1 MINGAARPPVDGSR
15 ASYRGWTSAT
25 VPVRNDAVMSS
36 AASRTRDLLVVVGG
50 CLLDLVGFSQ
60 VLAGSEESPAWVAG
74 YAAAGFV
81 ALFWR
86 RRAPRVV
93 FAVMWLHAVIAAVA
107 IPSYGP
113 VVGLMIA
120 LFTVANRCSRVVGL
134 GALALS
140 LVPAVILTA
149 GEVAGSPPEL
159 VISVLA
165 ASLTLLSL
173 VNAGAWSLGRWARA
187 HHERLELIERQRRRE
202 AQEAL
207 TAERTRIARDL
218 HDIVS
223 HSVGVMTLQAAGA
236 RRVLASGKQERAA
249 QALADIEGAGTQ
261 AMIELRRMLG
271 VLRVDGKPDDGGPG
285 AADEPETQPR
295 VGLDELQPLVQRV
308 LAAGVPARVV
318 QHGRPRPLDL
328 GADLTA
334 YRIVQEALTNV
345 VKHAGVGVPTLVE
358 LRWGDSE
365 LELSIT
371 NDRPAHAVEPRP
383 ASGYGLVG
391 LHERVAAVGGRL
403 TAGPAPDGGFRV
415 AASLPATTP
424 APAVVAADRA

>member
-81 ALFWR
+81 
-86 RRAPRVV
+86 
-93 FAVMWLHAVIAAVA
+93 AVMWLHAVIAAVA

-218 HDIVS
+218 HDSAGHALNVILVHAGLGRLS
-223 HSVGVMTLQAAGA
+223 ATDDAARSSFTTIEDVARQTVGDIDQLVGALRGGEEAGVEPPPGLAALDTLLERHRQAGLD
-236 RRVLASGKQERAA
+236 VTTS
-249 QALADIEGAGTQ
+249 IEGEPRA
-261 AMIELRRMLG
+261 LRPG
-271 VLRVDGKPDDGGPG
+271 VDRG
-285 AADEPETQPR
+285 
-295 VGLDELQPLVQRV
+295 
-308 LAAGVPARVV
+308 
-318 QHGRPRPLDL
+318 
-328 GADLTA
+328 A
-334 YRIVQEALTNV
+334 YRILQEALTNSAR
-345 VKHAGVGVPTLVE
+345 HGRGAARVGIAFRAATLEVSVDNPVDPE
-358 LRWGDSE
+358 RARRD
-365 LELSIT
+365 
-371 NDRPAHAVEPRP
+371 
-383 ASGYGLVG
+383 GYGLIG
-391 LHERVAAVGGRL
+391 MRER
-403 TAGPAPDGGFRV
+403 
-415 AASLPATTP
+415 AASLGGTLETTDRDGRFRLRARLPA
-424 APAVVAADRA
+424 